1 MSKILGL
8 DYGEKRCGIS
18 ITDDLR
24 LIASPLDTINTNEII
39 NYLVE
44 IIARENISILVI
56 GEPKNN
62 KNNFFEIEESI
73 KKLIKKIKLNIP
85 DLIIERE
92 DERFTSKLSKIYIN
106 QVTKKRKLRI
116 DKRNLDK
123 VSASLIL
130 ESFEP
135 VVPDDALDI
144 IEFIDDAGTNAGR
157 N

>member
-8 DYGEKRCGIS
+8 DYGKKRCGIS
-18 ITDDLR
+18 ISDDLR
-24 LIASPLDTINTNEII
+24 LIASPLATINTNELIK
-39 NYLVE
+39 YLVE
-44 IIARENISILVI
+44 IIATENISILVI

-73 KKLIKKIKLNIP
+73 KKLTKKIKFNIP

-106 QVTKKRKLRI
+106 QITKKRKVRI

-130 ESFEP
+130 ESF
-135 VVPDDALDI
+135 LK
-144 IEFIDDAGTNAGR
+144 R
-157 N
+157 NK

>member
-24 LIASPLDTINTNEII
+24 LIASPLATINTKELI

-73 KKLIKKIKLNIP
+73 KKFIKKIKLNIP

-92 DERFTSKLSKIYIN
+92 DERFTSKLSRIYIN

-130 ESFEP
+130 ESF
-135 VVPDDALDI
+135 LK
-144 IEFIDDAGTNAGR
+144 R
-157 N
+157 NK

>member
-8 DYGEKRCGIS
+8 DYGKKRCGIS

-24 LIASPLDTINTNEII
+24 LIASPLDTINTNQII

-130 ESFEP
+130 ESF
-135 VVPDDALDI
+135 LK
-144 IEFIDDAGTNAGR
+144 R
-157 N
+157 NK

>member
-8 DYGEKRCGIS
+8 DYGIKRCGIS
-18 ITDDLR
+18 ITDELQI
-24 LIASPLDTINTNEII
+24 IASPLETIHTNQLL
-39 NYLVE
+39 NYLEE
-44 IIARENISILVI
+44 ILKKENISILVI

-73 KKLIKKIKLNIP
+73 KNLIRKIKFKMP

-130 ESFEP
+130 ESF
-135 VVPDDALDI
+135 LK
-144 IEFIDDAGTNAGR
+144 R
-157 N
+157 NK

>member
-8 DYGEKRCGIS
+8 DYGIKRCGIS
-18 ITDDLR
+18 ITDELQI
-24 LIASPLDTINTNEII
+24 IASPLETIHTNQLL
-39 NYLVE
+39 NYLEE
-44 IIARENISILVI
+44 ILKKENISILVI

-130 ESFEP
+130 ESF
-135 VVPDDALDI
+135 LK
-144 IEFIDDAGTNAGR
+144 R
-157 N
+157 NK

>member
-1 MSKILGL
+1 M
-8 DYGEKRCGIS
+8 
-18 ITDDLR
+18 
-24 LIASPLDTINTNEII
+24 IASPLDTINTNEII

-106 QVTKKRKLRI
+106 QVTKKKEVKNR
-116 DKRNLDK
+116 
-123 VSASLIL
+123 
-130 ESFEP
+130 
-135 VVPDDALDI
+135 
-144 IEFIDDAGTNAGR
+144 
-157 N
+157 

>member
-8 DYGEKRCGIS
+8 DYGKKRCGIS

-106 QVTKKRKLRI
+106 QVTKKTKADRW
-116 DKRNLDK
+116 
-123 VSASLIL
+123 AG
-130 ESFEP
+130 ES
-135 VVPDDALDI
+135 DSGWA
-144 IEFIDDAGTNAGR
+144 
-157 N
+157 

>member
-8 DYGEKRCGIS
+8 DYGKKRCGIS

-85 DLIIERE
+85 DLIIKRE

-130 ESFEP
+130 ESF
-135 VVPDDALDI
+135 LK
-144 IEFIDDAGTNAGR
+144 R
-157 N
+157 NK

>member
-24 LIASPLDTINTNEII
+24 LIASPLATINTKELI

-73 KKLIKKIKLNIP
+73 KKFIKKIKLNIP

-92 DERFTSKLSKIYIN
+92 DERFTSKLSRIYIN
-106 QVTKKRKLRI
+106 QVTKKKKLRI

-130 ESFEP
+130 ESF
-135 VVPDDALDI
+135 LK
-144 IEFIDDAGTNAGR
+144 R
-157 N
+157 NKWYYQFYHMETQF

>member
-8 DYGEKRCGIS
+8 DYGKKRCGIS

-24 LIASPLDTINTNEII
+24 LIASPLDTINTNQII

-44 IIARENISILVI
+44 ITARENISILVI

-73 KKLIKKIKLNIP
+73 KKLIKKIKSNIP

-130 ESFEP
+130 ESF
-135 VVPDDALDI
+135 LK
-144 IEFIDDAGTNAGR
+144 R
-157 N
+157 NK

>member
-8 DYGEKRCGIS
+8 DYGKKRCGIS

-24 LIASPLDTINTNEII
+24 LIASPLDTINTNQII

-73 KKLIKKIKLNIP
+73 KKLIKKIKSNIP

-130 ESFEP
+130 ESF
-135 VVPDDALDI
+135 LK
-144 IEFIDDAGTNAGR
+144 R
-157 N
+157 NK

>member
-8 DYGEKRCGIS
+8 DYGKKRCGIS

-24 LIASPLDTINTNEII
+24 LIASPLDTINTNQII

-73 KKLIKKIKLNIP
+73 KKLIKKIKSNIP

-106 QVTKKRKLRI
+106 QVTKKRKLRN

-130 ESFEP
+130 ESF
-135 VVPDDALDI
+135 LK
-144 IEFIDDAGTNAGR
+144 R
-157 N
+157 NK

>member
-8 DYGEKRCGIS
+8 DYGKKRCGIS

-56 GEPKNN
+56 GEPKNS

-130 ESFEP
+130 ESF
-135 VVPDDALDI
+135 LK
-144 IEFIDDAGTNAGR
+144 R
-157 N
+157 NK

>member
-8 DYGEKRCGIS
+8 DYGKKRCGIS
-18 ITDDLR
+18 ITDNLR
-24 LIASPLDTINTNEII
+24 LIASPLATINTNELI

-106 QVTKKRKLRI
+106 QATKKRKLRI

-130 ESFEP
+130 ESF
-135 VVPDDALDI
+135 LK
-144 IEFIDDAGTNAGR
+144 R
-157 N
+157 NK

>member
-8 DYGEKRCGIS
+8 DYGKKRCGIS

-73 KKLIKKIKLNIP
+73 KKLIKKIKSNIP

-130 ESFEP
+130 ESF
-135 VVPDDALDI
+135 LK
-144 IEFIDDAGTNAGR
+144 R
-157 N
+157 NK

>member
-1 MSKILGL
+1 MS
-8 DYGEKRCGIS
+8 S
-18 ITDDLR
+18 
-24 LIASPLDTINTNEII
+24 
-39 NYLVE
+39 
-44 IIARENISILVI
+44 ARENISILVI

-130 ESFEP
+130 ESF
-135 VVPDDALDI
+135 LK
-144 IEFIDDAGTNAGR
+144 R
-157 N
+157 NK